1 MLWPHGAKAQAPI
14 RTVGVL
20 TSNIPGD
27 WGAQSRVQALRQ
39 GLADL
44 GWTEHTNLILD
55 VRYPGPDLARQQQNA
70 RELIERAPDV
80 LVAHV
85 TGELDF
91 LTTPRLEKY
100 LHERTTTNGT
110 RHVVL
115 ELSGVTYLGSTGAS
129 LLVALARDPT
139 ILSAELH
146 LTGVRGQARVQRPL
160 DLMALTKIFDIH
172 DDVEHFLAL
181 RRQTGAGHADDS

>member
-1 MLWPHGAKAQAPI
+1 MDDELE
-14 RTVGVL
+14 
-20 TSNIPGD
+20 
-27 WGAQSRVQALRQ
+27 
-39 GLADL
+39 LAC
-44 GWTEHTNLILD
+44 T
-55 VRYPGPDLARQQQNA
+55 RP
-70 RELIERAPDV
+70 APDV

-172 DDVEHFLAL
+172 DDVEHFLAAAPPDRGRPR
-181 RRQTGAGHADDS
+181 RRQLNDNQESCVNARVRTAMSSVTISFPTSLDMTVAHTASACPANIAARSRSKPASNEE